1 MKFHLFRLLWH
12 GRILHTLSQWSLLF
26 QSAEYFQEKYAKQW
40 ASLLDQEHTKSHLCA
55 KNSSHS
61 LTGSFPIL
69 ELSLLPKLALFFC
82 SCCFFFCKQETCGI
96 SFSTTRHIST
106 SQGLTTPT
114 PTPTL
119 VLVVKLSPHPA
130 STHSNSSSVE
140 EQNISQKPED
150 YNIWRN
156 L

>member
-12 GRILHTLSQWSLLF
+12 GRILHTLNQWSLLF
-26 QSAEYFQEKYAKQW
+26 QSAEYFQKKYAKQW
-40 ASLLDQEHTKSHLCA
+40 ANLLDKEHTKSHLFA
-55 KNSSHS
+55 KKKFPLSKRKYSH
-61 LTGSFPIL
+61 
-69 ELSLLPKLALFFC
+69 PKVVSAIEAYLFF
-82 SCCFFFCKQETCGI
+82 FFFCKQETCDI
-96 SFSTTRHIST
+96 SSSTARRIST
-106 SQGLTTPT
+106 SQGLTT

-140 EQNISQKPED
+140 EQNLSQKPED

>member
-1 MKFHLFRLLWH
+1 MKFHLFRLLWR
-12 GRILHTLSQWSLLF
+12 GRILHTLNQWSLLF
-26 QSAEYFQEKYAKQW
+26 QSAEYFQKKYAKQW
-40 ASLLDQEHTKSHLCA
+40 ASLLDQEHTKSHLSA

-69 ELSLLPKLALFFC
+69 ELSLLPKLTLFFVVVVV
-82 SCCFFFCKQETCGI
+82 FFCKQETCGI
-96 SFSTTRHIST
+96 SSSTTRHISM
-106 SQGLTTPT
+106 SQGLTT

-140 EQNISQKPED
+140 EQNLSQKPED